1 MLASLDGRERGRS
14 YEMKILLVEDD
25 SDDAEFLRLSLAQ
38 FNGSAHVTRTGLIR
52 DAVTALDND
61 RFDVV
66 LLDLNLPDGRGAE
79 CVEKIQE
86 ANSLVPIVVLS
97 GQGDE
102 DYAVEIL
109 NRGVQDYLVKWEGD
123 GRAILRAIRYAV
135 ERKRA
140 EVRVNYLAR
149 HDSLTG
155 LPNRQALRDQLG
167 QATTRALRGQRTMA
181 LMLLDLDRFKTVNE
195 TLGHEA
201 GDMLLRAVV
210 KRLTGSVREGDLIA
224 RLGGDE
230 FAVLLED
237 IEGPIEVESVA
248 SNIGGAFQEPF
259 DVGGRQVSVT
269 ASVGITVCPVDGKE
283 PVALLNNADIAMYQ
297 AKERG
302 RNNFKFFTPSMHEE
316 ILSHH
321 RLETDLKDA
330 VARGQFELLYEPQ
343 IRLADH
349 RIDVVEAVLHWNH
362 PERGRVGPS
371 EFMSL
376 AEETGDVIPMGL
388 WVIEEVCRQLK
399 RWESAGVPVPRVAI
413 NVAPVHFHQPDFH
426 DALRTVLQSHSIDP
440 GLIEL
445 ELTERSLIQ
454 DIDGTRESL
463 RALKNIGVRLA
474 MDEFG
479 AGYSCL
485 RHLGQFPLD
494 VLKIDRSFISDL
506 ETNRDTQVICSAILS
521 IAHRLS
527 LDAVADGIESEEQVA
542 FLTRNDCQYGQ
553 GRYFSAPIAADQ
565 TGAMLVEKGGQS
577 TRRRRVTSRRTAAK
591 AG

>member
-1 MLASLDGRERGRS
+1 
-14 YEMKILLVEDD
+14 MKILLVEDD

-38 FNGSAHVTRTGLIR
+38 HNGTAHVTRVGLLR
-52 DAVTALDND
+52 DAVTSLDND
-61 RFDVV
+61 RYDVV
-66 LLDLNLPDGRGAE
+66 LLDLNLPDGRGAD
-79 CVEKIQE
+79 CVAKIQE

-123 GRAILRAIRYAV
+123 GRAILRAIRYAI

-149 HDSLTG
+149 HDALTG
-155 LPNRQALRDQLG
+155 IPNRQYLRDQLAH
-167 QATTRALRGQRTMA
+167 ATTRALRGHRTMA
-181 LMLLDLDRFKTVNE
+181 LLLLDLDRFKTVNE

-210 KRLTGSVREGDLIA
+210 QRLSGSVREGDLIA

-237 IEGPIEVESVA
+237 IEGPLEVEAVA
-248 SNIGGAFQEPF
+248 SNIGAAFQDPF

-269 ASVGITVCPVDGKE
+269 ASVGITVCPADGTD
-283 PVALLNNADIAMYQ
+283 PVALLNNADIAMYR
-297 AKERG
+297 AKEQG
-302 RNNFKFFTPSMHEE
+302 RNAFKFFAPSMHEE
-316 ILSHH
+316 ILVHH

-330 VARGQFELLYEPQ
+330 VARGQFELLYQPQ
-343 IRLADH
+343 VRLADH
-349 RIDVVEAVLHWNH
+349 RIDAVEAVLHWNH
-362 PERGRVGPS
+362 PERGRLVPH
-371 EFMSL
+371 EFASV
-376 AEETGDVIPMGL
+376 AEETGHIVPLGL

-399 RWESAGVPVPRVAI
+399 RWEGAGVPLPRVAI
-413 NVAPVHFHQPDFH
+413 NVAPVHFHQADFH
-426 DALRTVLQSHSIDP
+426 DALRTVLQSHSVDP
-440 GLIEL
+440 ALIEL

-454 DIDGTRESL
+454 DTDGTRECL
-463 RALKNIGVRLA
+463 QALKSLGVRLA
-474 MDEFG
+474 IDEFG

-485 RHLGQFPLD
+485 RYLRQFPLD

-506 ETNRDTQVICSAILS
+506 DTNKDAQVLCSAILS

-527 LDAVADGIESEEQVA
+527 LDAVADGIESEQQVA
-542 FLTRNDCQYGQ
+542 LLTRYDCQYGQ
-553 GRYFSAPIAADQ
+553 GRYFSAPIDADK
-565 TGAMLVEKGGQS
+565 TGAIMTERGGQT
-577 TRRRRVTSRRTAAK
+577 TRRRRVTSRRVATK